1 MLYNVYNGTGSKTG
15 HDMTFNDQNWGIF
28 GRVGYPMAGIC
39 KQASEPPCMVYRSFL
54 YFVHYPLFF
63 GLHIVAVMIHEAVLW
78 ALLAERVFLMRRDG
92 WSLEV
97 GVCEMCLCLS
107 TLYNIIPTLT
117 LLTLLLDLS

>member
-54 YFVHYPLFF
+54 YLLCTLSFVF
-63 GLHIVAVMIHEAVLW
+63 
-78 ALLAERVFLMRRDG
+78 
-92 WSLEV
+92 WSTYC
-97 GVCEMCLCLS
+97 GGDDS
-107 TLYNIIPTLT
+107 
-117 LLTLLLDLS
+117 